1 MFDYQKLYAGEQ
13 VCATCVHYVQHY
25 RRDIQEEK
33 EVYLSV
39 ACGHCLKR
47 RPKRYPPE
55 APACELWQPDMANPS
70 AITK

>member
-33 EVYLSV
+33 EVY
-39 ACGHCLKR
+39 